1 MCAQRL
7 QGNKFRMHKIGIIG
21 GSGYIGNNLAKSLCK
36 QFNVRVIDVRPPEG
50 VPENAEFIYCDI
62 TKYEELSSTVEDLDI
77 LIHTAIIQIPLI
89 NEKKRLAYE
98 VNVIGTQNVC
108 RVVDETP
115 RIKGMILAG
124 SWHVIGEREWKGI
137 IDEEFGFRPDKVED
151 RARLYAIS
159 KICQESITRFYSE
172 MSEKIYGIIRQG
184 TVLGVGMPEKT
195 AANIF
200 IENGLKG
207 NPITPFKHSMY
218 RPMLYVDIGDICRAF
233 KIFCTKI
240 IEGKMSTNN
249 NSLDS
254 IFNLYYPEP
263 MTILELAETVR
274 DSIIKVTDGEI
285 RPDIEVVDRGIPTAF
300 DEKDKERIKVDMHK
314 AMEFLEFNSFIS
326 PRETIEHIVRYKF
339 ARAKEP

>member
-1 MCAQRL
+1 MSKMPR
-7 QGNKFRMHKIGIIG
+7 IGIIG
-21 GSGYIGNNLAKSLCK
+21 GSGYIGTNLARSLCD

-50 VPENAEFIYCDI
+50 VPENLEFISCDI
-62 TKYEELSSTVEDLDI
+62 TKYEKLSSAVEDLDI
-77 LIHTAIIQIPLI
+77 LIHTAIIQIRLI
-89 NEKKRLAYE
+89 HDKKRLAYA
-98 VNVIGTQNVC
+98 VNVLGTQNVC
-108 RVVDETP
+108 RAVEETP

-124 SWHVIGEREWKGI
+124 SWHVIGERGLKGT

-207 NPITPFKHSMY
+207 KPITPFKHSMY
-218 RPMLYVDIGDICRAF
+218 RPMLYVDIDDICRAF

-240 IEGKMSTNN
+240 LEGKMPTNN

-254 IFNLYYPEP
+254 IFNLYYTEP

-274 DSIIKVTDGEI
+274 DAIIKATDGEI
-285 RPDIEVVDRGIPTAF
+285 RPEVEIVDRGMSSAF
-300 DEKDKERIKVDMHK
+300 DEKDKELIKVDMHK
-314 AMEFLEFNSFIS
+314 ALEFLGIKSLIS
-326 PRETIEHIVRYKF
+326 PKESIEHLVRYKWTKHL
-339 ARAKEP
+339 AQVK